1 VTAELSFTIT
11 GIAPEPYAAAPN
23 LLARLRIEET
33 SGERV
38 HALALR
44 TQVRI
49 EPQRRRYDD
58 PEEQALLDL
67 FGDRTRFAQTLKP
80 FPWLHTSTVAQGFT
94 GTTEIGLVLPC
105 TYDFEVSGATYLRAL
120 RDGEIPL
127 LFLFSGT
134 VFTRGAS
141 GFSVAQV
148 PWDREARFRLP
159 VRVWRDL
166 MDEHFPG
173 SEWVRMHRDTVD
185 ALAHF
190 RHVRGLTS
198 WDAAVTALLTGAAD
212 PTGSRVVP

>member
-1 VTAELSFTIT
+1 VTPELGFTVVD
-11 GIAPEPYAAAPN
+11 IAPEPFGAAPN
-23 LLARLRIEET
+23 LLARLRVEEAT
-33 SGERV
+33 GERV

-44 TQVRI
+44 AQIRI

-58 PEEQALLDL
+58 AEERALLDL

-94 GTTEIGLVLPC
+94 ASTEFDLVLPC
-105 TYDFEVSGATYLRAL
+105 TYDFEVAGSTYLHAL

-141 GFSVAQV
+141 GFSVSQV

-166 MDEHFPG
+166 MERYFPG
-173 SEWVRMHRDTVD
+173 SEWLRMHRDTVD

-190 RHVRGLTS
+190 RHVRGLTT
-198 WDAAVTALLTGAAD
+198 WDDAVSTLLAETSSAVGEGA
-212 PTGSRVVP
+212 VP